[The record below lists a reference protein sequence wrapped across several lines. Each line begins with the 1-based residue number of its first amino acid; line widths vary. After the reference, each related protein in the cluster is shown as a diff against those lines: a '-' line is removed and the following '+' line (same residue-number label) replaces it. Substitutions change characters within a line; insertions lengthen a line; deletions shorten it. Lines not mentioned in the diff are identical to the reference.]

1 MTAMEAPAVQAIVL
15 GALCAAG
22 AGWLLAGPP
31 AGGRL
36 GVGTGASR
44 KAMWSPPARKVP
56 PATSVGGVCAGA
68 VAAVVAGATLLGG
81 SSASRV
87 VTVAVPLVVTGAVA
101 AAAAMWLL
109 RRNGARKAAD
119 ATRAAVVEACEAIA
133 SGLRAG
139 LPPERVLSRTAADL
153 PFLVPVATA
162 ARLGADVVPALRS
175 TATRAGA
182 ERLSMLASAWEVASR
197 SGAGL
202 ADVVSRIST
211 MVRVDA
217 ARKRQVDAALGGA
230 RATARLFAVLPVLGV
245 ALGTGLDADPVRI
258 LTATP
263 AGAWCLCTGTSLAA
277 AGLVWVECL
286 ADKAAR

>member
-1 MTAMEAPAVQAIVL
+1 M
-15 GALCAAG
+15 
-22 AGWLLAGPP
+22 
-31 AGGRL
+31 
-36 GVGTGASR
+36 
-44 KAMWSPPARKVP
+44 
-56 PATSVGGVCAGA
+56 
-68 VAAVVAGATLLGG
+68 
-81 SSASRV
+81 
-87 VTVAVPLVVTGAVA
+87 AVPLVVTGAVA